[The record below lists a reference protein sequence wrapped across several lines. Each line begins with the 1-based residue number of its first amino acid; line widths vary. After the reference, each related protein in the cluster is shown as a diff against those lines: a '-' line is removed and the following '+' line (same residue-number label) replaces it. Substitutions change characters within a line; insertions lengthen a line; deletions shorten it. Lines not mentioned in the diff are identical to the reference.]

1 MVEAIREGCGKFGE
15 DVGRH
20 GRHFL
25 SGLLVFGSQGL
36 ESVMEYVSCIGCHV
50 EAFKLILR
58 FGLGGDEPQDFEPA
72 HRPAPGT
79 LIFDEDLRG
88 QNDVPVLE
96 RELADAFRQGEF
108 GDVQTPVLGARIR
121 PEVIVDR
128 RILALGKEHEA
139 VGNAVLRPDDGK
151 FVFLFKGD
159 REQRRS
165 SSFLDFFGKPVLG
178 RIGDPGFAD
187 VTEEPFQAL
196 FQLLGR
202 AGVGTAEDFFKN
214 GEGHICIVSPR
225 LLAPETACLDFYRFS
240 AL

>member
-1 MVEAIREGCGKFGE
+1 MVEAIREGCGKFGK
-15 DVGRH
+15 DIGRH
-20 GRHFL
+20 RRHFL

-36 ESVMEYVSCIGCHV
+36 ESVMEYASCIGCHV
-50 EAFKLILR
+50 EAFKLTLR
-58 FGLGGDEPQDFEPA
+58 FGLGSDESQNFEPA

-128 RILALGKEHEA
+128 RILALGKEQQA
-139 VGNAVLRPDDGK
+139 VGNAVLRPDNGE

-159 REQRRS
+159 GEQGWRS
-165 SSFLDFFGKPVLG
+165 CFLDLFGKPVLG
-178 RIGDPGFAD
+178 RIGDPGFSD
-187 VTEEPFQAL
+187 VAEEPFQTF
-196 FQLLGR
+196 FQILGR
-202 AGVGTAEDFFKN
+202 AGFLTSK
-214 GEGHICIVSPR
+214 
-225 LLAPETACLDFYRFS
+225 
-240 AL
+240 